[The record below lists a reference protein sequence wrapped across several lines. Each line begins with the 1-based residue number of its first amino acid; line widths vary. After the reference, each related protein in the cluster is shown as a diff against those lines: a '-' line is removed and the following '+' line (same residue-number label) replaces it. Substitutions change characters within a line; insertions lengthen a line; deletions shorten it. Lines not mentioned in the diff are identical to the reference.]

1 MFANNCIPFLIG
13 TLSDLFSAYAFALN
27 KEVQREER
35 KDQQKTTAQQL
46 VASIQ
51 HHSTVSCRHGQINHT
66 DQSRW
71 NREIVLTE

>member
-51 HHSTVSCRHGQINHT
+51 GPVWFSYHIIAHA
-66 DQSRW
+66 SRKK
-71 NREIVLTE
+71 NLTCMEY